1 MITSLIW
8 LVSCVF
14 IIHDF
19 EEIVVMERWLQK
31 NEKDVLTKLPLKFH
45 SYFQKLFPKHTAG
58 FALAVLVEYIVIM
71 ICTFIAIF
79 EKQHEWAVIGVLS
92 IVSILFLHCFTN
104 IGQSI
109 MLKSYTPGV
118 FTAIILLIPF
128 SLYFYHYVLTHQM
141 IDWRMIWFSVPI
153 GIIILVTFNQLGLF
167 LGKKLEK

>member
-1 MITSLIW
+1 MVTKK
-8 LVSCVF
+8 
-14 IIHDF
+14 
-19 EEIVVMERWLQK
+19 R
-31 NEKDVLTKLPLKFH
+31 KDVLTKLPLKFH